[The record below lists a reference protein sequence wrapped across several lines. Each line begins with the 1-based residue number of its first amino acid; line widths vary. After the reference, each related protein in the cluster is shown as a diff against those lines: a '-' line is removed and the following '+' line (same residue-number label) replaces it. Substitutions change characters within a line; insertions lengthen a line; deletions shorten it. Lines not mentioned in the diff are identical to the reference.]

1 MGKLR
6 LKGRVKSSIKAN
18 KESVD
23 EENMAF
29 PGPYK
34 FEPGEVYSKVAV
46 TLGYRKS
53 RDYQSVSMDVM
64 VELPSP
70 LGKEKRA
77 LEMATSIADEW
88 LVSSEEAVDDALRGL
103 S

>member
-6 LKGRVKSSIKAN
+6 LKGRVKSSLKEN
-18 KESVD
+18 NESV
-23 EENMAF
+23 EEEDVVF
-29 PGPYK
+29 PGVYK
-34 FEPGEVYSKVAV
+34 FEQGEVHSKVSV

-70 LGKEKRA
+70 LGKEKKA
-77 LEMATSIADEW
+77 LEMATNIADEW
-88 LVSSEEAVDDALRGL
+88 LTNSEGAVEAALRGL
-103 S
+103 A